1 MSGMSSSYRT
11 YGLGPDI
18 ARGVGR
24 LMLQLGHA
32 PLFEFVLPSGRR
44 LDVAAVGVD
53 GALIGVEVKVSVED
67 LRGDRKW
74 PEYLDY
80 CDQYYFAVPEGFPD
94 HHVPEAHGLIVADR
108 FGGAIV
114 RPSQTLAVSAA
125 RRKSMLIRFA
135 RCAAERFAR
144 VPPEDQEP

>member
-1 MSGMSSSYRT
+1 MSSTYRSY
-11 YGLGPDI
+11 GSGPDVV
-18 ARGVGR
+18 RGVSR
-24 LMLQLGHA
+24 LLLQMGHA
-32 PLFEFVLPSGRR
+32 PLAEFVLPSGRR

-53 GALIGVEVKVSVED
+53 GVLTGVEVKVSVED

-94 HHVPEAHGLIVADR
+94 HHVPRAHGLIVADR

-114 RPSQTLAVSAA
+114 RPSQVLAVSAA

-144 VPPEDQEP
+144 VPYPGHEP